1 MHMRKALPAFRGT
14 FRCTINKD
22 MLGENNKMIK
32 QAFRPV
38 NFSFISVAEI
48 CFIVKTLRNIK
59 SNYNIF
65 FQINKNAW
73 RTTNMCM
80 ASRHSL

>member
-1 MHMRKALPAFRGT
+1 MRKALPAFRGT
-14 FRCTINKD
+14 FRCTKNKD

-48 CFIVKTLRNIK
+48 CFVVKTLRNIK
-59 SNYNIF
+59 
-65 FQINKNAW
+65 
-73 RTTNMCM
+73 
-80 ASRHSL
+80 

>member
-1 MHMRKALPAFRGT
+1 LIYQNIINSQQQFNEKYQCRRTYNMRKALPAFRGT
-14 FRCTINKD
+14 FRCTKNKD

-48 CFIVKTLRNIK
+48 CFVVKTLRNIK
-59 SNYNIF
+59 
-65 FQINKNAW
+65 
-73 RTTNMCM
+73 
-80 ASRHSL
+80 